1 MVIHTNNYCPEC
13 KSKNIKTIETQVE
26 CIKSECLNCGHI
38 FERQPTVEERD
49 NFN

>member
-1 MVIHTNNYCPEC
+1 MYTICPKC